1 MPNFSLNERRQS
13 VSPKSDWVT
22 VGKIVGVWG
31 IEGLLKVRS
40 LTSVGGRLSV
50 GSVVFIVGNP
60 HKIESERP
68 TKSGLILGLENL
80 NDRTEAETI
89 VGLFLEVPLS
99 YVRPSQIDGNFYHF
113 EIIDSDVY
121 DENGMRLGAV
131 IEILETGANDVYVV
145 GSPNSREILIP
156 ATQEVVRSVDT
167 STKTIVVRLPDG
179 I

>member
-89 VGLFLEVPLS
+89 VGLFLEVPLN
-99 YVRPSQIDGNFYHF
+99 VR
-113 EIIDSDVY
+113 
-121 DENGMRLGAV
+121 
-131 IEILETGANDVYVV
+131 
-145 GSPNSREILIP
+145 
-156 ATQEVVRSVDT
+156 
-167 STKTIVVRLPDG
+167 
-179 I
+179 

>member
-50 GSVVFIVGNP
+50 GSVVFIAGNP

-113 EIIDSDVY
+113 EIIDSDVTPIAY
-121 DENGMRLGAV
+121 PIDDLPERPKNKISDEFMIQKMLG
-131 IEILETGANDVYVV
+131 L
-145 GSPNSREILIP
+145 LP
-156 ATQEVVRSVDT
+156 AD
-167 STKTIVVRLPDG
+167 
-179 I
+179 